1 MFRKPMKM
9 RNLES
14 YGVPS
19 YIIDI
24 WEENYSTELLPVQEE
39 AVRNYGI
46 LYYDGGHMAYASTG
60 GMVSRLRGN
69 DIKGNGNDIK
79 RRELNKSRNLM
90 VISPTSSGKTF
101 IGEMA
106 AIIQAIHQKKFIYL
120 VPLRSLAEE
129 KYHHFKDL
137 YADCNI
143 NIYISSR
150 DRRDYDK
157 RIIRGDYQGAVMVY
171 EKFNYFLHESPD
183 FLRDVSLIIIDEMQ
197 MIQDPTRGLLLEN
210 MIAAVKKMKPEIKL
224 IGLSAFLENERE
236 LLNWMSADALISYQR
251 PVELRKGYVRNGTFK
266 YITHNRMDCGEET
279 FFSPG
284 EVRDNS
290 FVDYLYETVSY
301 FIKNDEPTLFF
312 LPTKKETRKWAGWC
326 CKQIDAP
333 RAENAIAELSRLEE
347 TRSRNELLY
356 LLEKGIA
363 YHNADLSWEERNI
376 VETYLRKGEI
386 KLILSTTTL
395 AMGINL
401 PFKNVILTVNKYA
414 YDNENGK
421 RGYLTSLTPT
431 EAENM
436 GGRAGRL
443 NRKDKDNF
451 GRIVFMAHSLLL
463 ESILLN
469 LFFSNMKPNNPM
481 GTPIVNDPTNPYNR
495 FLHSDTA
502 SSFCPVKKELHFLN
516 FLLREIGRGT
526 NTEEK
531 LKNRL
536 KGFTDE
542 NKKDDHYWKF
552 YFEKNVFKRTNIGE
566 YLEKLVEMGLVKID
580 GKDADIFVLTDAGN
594 LIHSRQLDIDTYL
607 SFKEYLKTQSGK
619 MSDLE
624 IITLLAK
631 SDEGKNIPIPYP
643 QFNQV
648 NDRYNYGSWKYEY
661 QEKMEELISNCGED
675 HKKIYQGILE
685 QREESYR
692 LNIDDYLSIKK
703 ALLLYDWISDKEVKE
718 IEEEYKIYGGAIQK
732 IGENFSW
739 LADSLAVIAESLG
752 WDKKEKKKGEITEI
766 RILSERLAQGLKED
780 ELKIAR
786 LHIPG
791 LSRYYIKLLQREG
804 FDDRGCLEELSEEEI
819 SKVLPK
825 SIAGRIKKRFL
836 QDNKRETKKE
846 TCELPYVAGTLKE
859 KALVAEEPTVL
870 SSSPLYSSPNSIL
883 EIDKRRPD
891 RIIFE
896 GKKINLTAKEFSLIY
911 LLAQNNDQVMTY
923 DTLLDEL
930 WKDEEDAIYNRV
942 SFHISKIR
950 RTILKEIGKN
960 KINEEKLKNIFTVVP
975 KRGVILKLKAEEI
988 KIT

>member
-1 MFRKPMKM
+1 MFRKPMQM
-9 RNLES
+9 RSLEN

-39 AVRNYGI
+39 AVKNYGI
-46 LYYDGGHMAYASTG
+46 LDYGCSKGLPRRFTP
-60 GMVSRLRGN
+60 RN
-69 DIKGNGNDIK
+69 DINN
-79 RRELNKSRNLM
+79 NLM

-106 AIIQAIHQKKFIYL
+106 AITQAIHKKKFIYL

-129 KYHHFKDL
+129 KYYHFKDL

-150 DRRDYDK
+150 DRREYDK

-171 EKFNYFLHESPD
+171 EKFNYFLHEFPD
-183 FLRDVSLIIIDEMQ
+183 FLRDVSLVIIDEMQ
-197 MIQDPTRGLLLEN
+197 MIHDFTRGPLLEN
-210 MIAAVKKMKPEIKL
+210 TITAVKMMKPGIKL
-224 IGLSAFLENERE
+224 IGLSAFLENETGF
-236 LLNWMSADALISYQR
+236 LNWMSADALISYQR

-266 YITHNRMDCGEET
+266 YITHNRIDGGEET

-284 EVRDNS
+284 EVQDNS
-290 FVDYLYETVSY
+290 FEDYLYETVSY

-326 CKQIDAP
+326 CQQIDAP

-386 KLILSTTTL
+386 KLICSTTTL

-401 PFKNVILTVNKYA
+401 PFKNVILTVNKYT
-414 YDNENGK
+414 YDNTDCK
-421 RGYLTSLTPT
+421 RGYLTNLTPT

-443 NRKDKDNF
+443 NRKEKDSF
-451 GRIVFMAHSLLL
+451 GRVVFLAHSMLL

-469 LFFSNMKPNNPM
+469 LFFSTMKPLKLT
-481 GTPIVNDPTNPYNR
+481 GTPLINDPANPYNR
-495 FLHSDTA
+495 FLQSDTA
-502 SSFCPVKKELHFLN
+502 SSFFPVKKELHFMN
-516 FLLREIGRGT
+516 FLLREIGRGI

-531 LKNRL
+531 LKKQL
-536 KGFTDE
+536 KKFADE
-542 NKKDDHYWKF
+542 NQENDRYWKF
-552 YFEKNVFKRTNIGE
+552 YFEKNVFKRTDIGE
-566 YLEKLVEMGLVKID
+566 YLEQLTEMGLVKMNV
-580 GKDADIFVLTDAGN
+580 KDADVFVLTDAGM
-594 LIHSRQLDIDTYL
+594 LVHSRGLDINTYL
-607 SFKEYLKTQSGK
+607 FFKKYLETQSGK

-631 SDEGKNIPIPYP
+631 SDAGKNVSIPYP

-648 NDRYNYGSWKYEY
+648 NDRYNYGAWKYVY
-661 QEKMEELISNCGED
+661 QGKMKKLVSDCGEED
-675 HKKIYQGILE
+675 KKIYADILE
-685 QREESYR
+685 QGTEKYR
-692 LNIDDYLSIKK
+692 LNIDDYLSMKK
-703 ALLLYDWISDKEVKE
+703 ALLLYEWIGDKEVKE

-732 IGENFSW
+732 IGESFSW
-739 LADSLAVIAESLG
+739 LAECLAAVAKSLG
-752 WDKKEKKKGEITEI
+752 WDKEEKKKEKIVKI
-766 RILSERLAQGLKED
+766 RILSERLAQGLQEE

-791 LSRYYIKLLQREG
+791 LSKYYIKLLQREG
-804 FDDRGCLEELSEEEI
+804 YGDQGCLEELSEKEL

-825 SIAGRIKKRFL
+825 RIAGRIKKRFL
-836 QDNKRETKKE
+836 QDKKRNKKKNSY
-846 TCELPYVAGTLKE
+846 ELPRVSVEVKTKNRVE
-859 KALVAEEPTVL
+859 EEPSLL
-870 SSSPLYSSPNSIL
+870 SSLAHSIL

-896 GKKINLTAKEFSLIY
+896 GKETKVTAKEFSLIY
-911 LLAQNNDQVMTY
+911 LLAQNNNQVMTY
-923 DTLLDEL
+923 DALLDEL

-950 RTILKEIGKN
+950 RTILKGIGKS
-960 KINEEKLKNIFTVVP
+960 KINEEKLKNIFVVVP
-975 KRGVILKLKAEEI
+975 KRGVILKLKSEEI